1 MSDTSLHIPVMLDEV
16 ICALAPADTDLF
28 IDATFGNGGY
38 SRAILSSASC
48 SVAAIDRDPD
58 AILRGQELNDA
69 AHGRLS
75 LFEGPFSQ
83 MAEMMENTPFAKADG
98 IVFDLGVCSTQL
110 DQPERG
116 FSFRQDGPLDMRM
129 DPTSGLSA
137 CHWLAKA
144 NADEIAHVLW
154 AFGEERF
161 SRRIARAIVEAR
173 GEAPLETTAQLARL
187 VSAAQPKKDYHK
199 HPATRTFQAIRLF
212 INGELSEVAKGIQAA
227 VERTEAGGRL
237 VVISFHSLEDRLVK
251 HAFRDASRPP
261 KGDPR
266 MPLPESVEKP
276 RLSIIS
282 KAVKPSAFELNKN
295 PRARSAVLRVAERTL
310 AA

>member
-1 MSDTSLHIPVMLDEV
+1 MDHLPVLYREALEALCIKKDGVYLD
-16 ICALAPADTDLF
+16 CTY
-28 IDATFGNGGY
+28 GRGGHA
-38 SRAILSSASC
+38 SGILELLGPHGRLIAF
-48 SVAAIDRDPD
+48 DRDPT
-58 AILRGQELNDA
+58 AVLAAAELATQDSRFRIVHTA
-69 AHGRLS
+69 
-75 LFEGPFSQ
+75 FSHL
-83 MAEMMENTPFAKADG
+83 K
-98 IVFDLGVCSTQL
+98 IVLDELKIERVSGVLMDLGVSSPQL
-110 DQPERG
+110 DDAARG
-116 FSFRQDGPLDMRM
+116 FSFQSDGPLDMRM

-173 GEAPLETTAQLARL
+173 DEAPLETTAQLARL

-212 INGELSEVAKGIQAA
+212 INGELSEVEKGIQAA

>member
-1 MSDTSLHIPVMLDEV
+1 MAAAELATQDSRFRIVHTAFSHLKIVLDELKIERV
-16 ICALAPADTDLF
+16 SGVL
-28 IDATFGNGGY
+28 
-38 SRAILSSASC
+38 
-48 SVAAIDRDPD
+48 
-58 AILRGQELNDA
+58 
-69 AHGRLS
+69 
-75 LFEGPFSQ
+75 
-83 MAEMMENTPFAKADG
+83 M
-98 IVFDLGVCSTQL
+98 DLGVSSPQL
-110 DQPERG
+110 DDAARG
-116 FSFRQDGPLDMRM
+116 FSFQSDGPLDMRM